1 MIERF
6 GNDEGEIDKKWK
18 NGGYCLM
25 VKKNYI
31 IGDICV
37 LEGELLFGN
46 KSQI

>member
-1 MIERF
+1 
-6 GNDEGEIDKKWK
+6 
-18 NGGYCLM
+18 M